1 MAEKKESFESRVKK
15 EIERTGL
22 PTEIKATDIL
32 KKNGWNVFNEYPYL
46 DTDENKVRTL
56 DMVANKVF
64 LKNNDGET
72 EIDFFC
78 ELYIECKKSEGHSW
92 VFFTETS
99 PAPFIKFALGRLA
112 DDAVY
117 GTFNAVAKAYAEL
130 HKEVKVKDLEKR
142 TSIFSRIPVRFET
155 FRYKIALSQK
165 PVFCGKDDF
174 FEAVMQVLKSL
185 SHEER
190 EKARGES
197 SEFLPKDIVIPV
209 ILFDGFL
216 FECYYQKGQ
225 IRTPK
230 INHTRYLAHG
240 LPNQRLPAL
249 IDVVASD
256 YFPTYLRRI
265 EKELTFKI
273 RCN

>member
-1 MAEKKESFESRVKK
+1 
-15 EIERTGL
+15 
-22 PTEIKATDIL
+22 
-32 KKNGWNVFNEYPYL
+32 VFNEYPYL

-56 DMVANKVF
+56 DIVANKAF
-64 LKNNDGET
+64 LKNNNAKPNGET
-72 EIDFFC
+72 EIDFSC
-78 ELYIECKKSEGHSW
+78 ELYIECKKSEKHSW

-99 PAPFIKFALGRLA
+99 PAPFIKFALGRLV
-112 DDAVY
+112 DDAIY
-117 GTFNAVAKAYAEL
+117 GTFNAVARAYAESQ
-130 HKEVKVKDLEKR
+130 KQVKVKDLEKR

-155 FRYKIALSQK
+155 FRYKIALSQQ
-165 PVFCGKDDF
+165 PVFCSKGSKDDF
-174 FEAVMQVLKSL
+174 YEAVMQVLKSL
-185 SHEER
+185 SHEEK

-230 INHTRYLAHG
+230 INYTRYLAHG

-249 IDVVASD
+249 IDVMTSD

-265 EKELTFKI
+265 EKELTSKI
-273 RCN
+273 GCD